1 MSSFKK
7 NKAGEQ
13 ARKLMDGVKLR
24 TNLKKTFP
32 KKTLGVLPSQEI
44 RRMIKE
50 GKIRSRRKFIKESC
64 IQPASLDLTIS
75 SKAYRVSGLFLPKKG
90 ETVENLLK
98 ELTVYEVDL
107 NKNFVL
113 EKDATYVIEL
123 NEYFWL
129 DEDIHAYSN
138 NKSSTGRL
146 NILTRIITDDNNQFD
161 RIPKGYRG
169 KLYLEVISKSFL
181 IQLSEGDSLNQIIF
195 FRGDS
200 MLSDMELVESY
211 MKDPVFFSKELK
223 PLTLDKVSI
232 HKGLVMTIDLSQQ
245 IIGWKSKMTNEVISL
260 RNTNYYNPYDF
271 FESIRKPENGR
282 LVLNENEFY
291 ILCTKERIR
300 IPTRFSAEMIAFD
313 HGIGEF
319 RSHDAGFFDPGFG
332 YGKAGEVKGTTAVLE
347 VRPYGNHIVIR
358 DGQPVCK
365 MIFSRL
371 IEIPDKVYG
380 VDLKSNYQMQGGP
393 RLSKF
398 FKSVD

>member
-1 MSSFKK
+1 MSSFTKK
-7 NKAGEQ
+7 NIKNI
-13 ARKLMDGVKLR
+13 KS
-24 TNLKKTFP
+24 NLP
-32 KKTLGVLPSQEI
+32 KKKVGILPSQEI

-50 GKIRSRRKFIKESC
+50 GKIRSRRKFIKESSV
-64 IQPASLDLTIS
+64 QPASLDLTIS

-90 ETVENLLK
+90 EKVENLLK

-107 NKNFVL
+107 SRKFIL

-123 NEYFWL
+123 NEYVYL

-161 RIPKGYRG
+161 RIPKGYMGR
-169 KLYLEVISKSFL
+169 LYLEVISKSFL
-181 IQLSEGDSLNQIIF
+181 IEISEGDSLNQVIF

-200 MLSDMELVESY
+200 TLNDAELVSEY
-211 MKDPVFFSKELK
+211 MKDPLFYAKDIK
-223 PLTLDKVSI
+223 PIALGAVQI
-232 HKGLVMTIDLSQQ
+232 HRGLVMSIDLSQH
-245 IIGWKSKMTNEVISL
+245 IIGWKAKLTNDVISL
-260 RNTNYYNPYDF
+260 KKSDYYSPYDF
-271 FESIRKPENGR
+271 FDAIKKPENGR
-282 LVLNENEFY
+282 FVLNENEFY

-332 YGKAGEVKGTTAVLE
+332 YGKIGEIKGTSAVLE

-365 MIFSRL
+365 MVFSHL
-371 IEIPDKVYG
+371 IELPDKVYG
-380 VDLKSNYQMQGGP
+380 VDLKSNYQEQGGP

-398 FKSVD
+398 FRSVD